1 MTIFINDVATE
12 IPNTTYT
19 LTDVLKNIL
28 NISKD
33 KKGIAIAV
41 NEEVIPKNQWDQFTI
56 KENDRLLVI
65 IAAQGG

>member
-12 IPNTTYT
+12 ISNTTHT

-41 NEEVIPKNQWDQFTI
+41 NEEVIPKNQWDQFI
-56 KENDRLLVI
+56 LKENDRVLVI

>member
-12 IPNTTYT
+12 IPNTSHT
-19 LTDVLKNIL
+19 LTDILKNKF
-28 NISKD
+28 NIPKD

-41 NEEVIPKNQWDQFTI
+41 NENVIPKNEWDNFII
-56 KENDRLLVI
+56 KENDRILVI

>member
-12 IPNTTYT
+12 IPTTTHT

>member
-12 IPNTTYT
+12 IPNTTHT

>member
-12 IPNTTYT
+12 IPNTSYT
-19 LTDVLKNIL
+19 LTDILKNKF
-28 NISKD
+28 NIPKD

-41 NEEVIPKNQWDQFTI
+41 NENVIPKNEWDNFII
-56 KENDRLLVI
+56 KENDRILVI

>member
-12 IPNTTYT
+12 IPTTTRT